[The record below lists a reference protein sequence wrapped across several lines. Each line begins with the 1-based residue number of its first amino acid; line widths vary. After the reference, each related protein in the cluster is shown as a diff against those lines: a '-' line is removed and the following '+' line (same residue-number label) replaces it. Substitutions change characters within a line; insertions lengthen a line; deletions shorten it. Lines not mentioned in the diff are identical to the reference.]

1 MERFLKSVLG
11 KCFLYTLL
19 CVFVFAFTVSVYWV
33 SAEITGIHIINY
45 YGIFIGAIFNI
56 GVDILFI
63 YVLNW
68 NINNWQ
74 QKYDHMSIVNK
85 NM

>member
-45 YGIFIGAIFNI
+45 YGIFIEAIFNI

-68 NINNWQ
+68 NINNW
-74 QKYDHMSIVNK
+74 
-85 NM
+85 

>member
-68 NINNWQ
+68 NINNW
-74 QKYDHMSIVNK
+74 
-85 NM
+85 